1 MKAMAL
7 FTIDIA
13 AAQIQHPE
21 YEFVNALT
29 PSAQK
34 AAFHVRRDGSN
45 YCLKII
51 APNQSLERVQ
61 REVLAMQTMDHPNVA
76 KVIEYEYSARE
87 GQTRHYLVEQY
98 VDGSDLS
105 QHLEGSGPWTIGD
118 IKSVFV
124 PLCEGLAALAQNN
137 IVHRDLKPSN
147 VRIMP
152 SGNPVIIDFGLA
164 RLLDMESLT
173 ATAEGAMIGTPR
185 YFSPEQLKGTKRDI
199 DPRTDLYALGVML
212 FEAAVGKHPSLSAT
226 PKTMDELQEAICVS
240 ESYLA
245 DPDFGALPDVLRLI
259 LSRLLQKERAKR
271 PSNAA
276 MVATLLSKL
285 EDS

>member
-1 MKAMAL
+1 MSV
-7 FTIDIA
+7 FNIDIA
-13 AAQIQHPE
+13 AARVQHPD

-34 AAFHVRRDGSN
+34 AAFHVRKGGCD

-76 KVIEYEYSARE
+76 KVVEYEYSARE
-87 GQTRHYLVEQY
+87 GQTRHYLVEQFI
-98 VDGSDLS
+98 DGSDLS
-105 QHLEGSGPWTIGD
+105 EYLEGKGPLTID
-118 IKSVFV
+118 EVKSIFV
-124 PLCEGLAALAQNN
+124 PLCEGLAALAQNS

-147 VRIMP
+147 VRVLP
-152 SGNPVIIDFGLA
+152 SGIPVIIDFGLA

-173 ATAEGAMIGTPR
+173 ATPEGAMIGTPR
-185 YFSPEQLKGTKRDI
+185 YFAPEQLKGTKRDI

-212 FEAAVGKHPSLSAT
+212 FEAAVGKHPYLSAT

-245 DPDFGALPDVLRLI
+245 DPDFKSLPDVLQAI
-259 LSRLLQKERAKR
+259 LRRLLEKERANR

-276 MVATLLSKL
+276 TVAALLAKM
-285 EDS
+285 EDN